1 MGTTRTGARVPVK
14 QVFVASLSVM
24 GRSVLSS
31 EILFIE
37 LLHFHALVIKYYM
50 S

>member
-1 MGTTRTGARVPVK
+1 MLEK

-24 GRSVLSS
+24 GRSVVSS
-31 EILFIE
+31 EKLFIE
-37 LLHFHALVIKYYM
+37 VLRCHTLLSILTSAACNKL